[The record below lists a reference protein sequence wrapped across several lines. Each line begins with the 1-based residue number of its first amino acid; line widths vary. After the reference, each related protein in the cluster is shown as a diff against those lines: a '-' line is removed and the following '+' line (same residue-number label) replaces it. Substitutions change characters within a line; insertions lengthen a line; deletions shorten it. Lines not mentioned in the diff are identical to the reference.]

1 MPLIVRHTRNFTV
14 GGSIKNEQ
22 KFVIEQTI
30 TRGIKPHMLGPK
42 GAQVSETVL
51 AGWLFAVHPIKK
63 FFTCRF

>member
-22 KFVIEQTI
+22 KFVIKQTI
-30 TRGIKPHMLGPK
+30 TRRIKPHMLGPK